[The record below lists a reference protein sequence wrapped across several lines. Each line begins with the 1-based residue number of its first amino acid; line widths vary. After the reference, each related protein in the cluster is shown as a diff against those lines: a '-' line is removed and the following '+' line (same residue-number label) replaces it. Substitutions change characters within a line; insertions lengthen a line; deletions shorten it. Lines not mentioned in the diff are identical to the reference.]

1 MNTIINRQEVKVTI
15 SNVQQAIDD
24 FLNNKIQVTIE
35 QKQKKL
41 KASFTEED
49 AKKIRDDYEPLNWI
63 NKVVENI
70 DELFLNV
77 SHVAKLTHS
86 SNQAISLKDNSESTD
101 YPYLIT
107 TQTIGTEYLD
117 SGYSD
122 ARYSPIAQ
130 FLSYPVANSDKQLG
144 QHLAENEVY
153 FSKISDDEAERLY
166 WSEEIQKAYQPKQI
180 RSHTLAKQIY
190 MPLDNDDYHLVS
202 PMYSS
207 SLAHEI
213 YLSIKDAHDKDK
225 PIKKA
230 RKAKEWHE
238 GTYIS
243 YPNVATL
250 GITKSMHQNV
260 SSLNGQ
266 RLGLLYLFPA
276 LPPQWKVSPNPPT
289 TLKQLFNQT
298 YPKQALAHISSL
310 LYVLNKKELFIN
322 YDRKQALKDSVEDI
336 ASQICDAM
344 LLIRQTQ
351 LNGWTASKTMPM
363 YLRLFMDKEVLA
375 NSQFSQPEIKA
386 YLNELAT
393 EIARLISDGIGDTA
407 RTKAHESLWAKI
419 TKPILQNFYQVLKAE

>member
-1 MNTIINRQEVKVTI
+1 MTI
-15 SNVQQAIDD
+15 SSVQQAIDD
-24 FLNNKIQVTIE
+24 FLDKKIQVTIE

-49 AKKIRDDYEPLNWI
+49 AQKIRDDYKPFNWI

-122 ARYSPIAQ
+122 ARYSPITQ

-144 QHLAENEVY
+144 EYLAENEAY
-153 FSKISDDEAERLY
+153 FSKISDNKAERLY

-190 MPLDNDDYHLVS
+190 MPLGNDDYHLVS

-207 SLAHEI
+207 SLAHKI
-213 YLSIKDAHDKDK
+213 YLSIKEVHDKEN

-230 RKAKEWHE
+230 RKAKQWHE
-238 GTYIS
+238 GTYIY

-250 GITKSMHQNV
+250 GITKSMHQNA
-260 SSLNGQ
+260 SALNNT
-266 RLGLLYLFPA
+266 RKGLLYLFPA
-276 LPPQWKVSPNPPT
+276 LPPQWRVNPNPPT
-289 TLKQLFNQT
+289 TMKQLFNQT
-298 YPKQALAHISSL
+298 YPKQALEHIRSL
-310 LYVLNKKELFIN
+310 LYILNKKELFIN

-336 ASQICDAM
+336 VAQVCDAM

-351 LNGWTASKTMPM
+351 ASGWTASKDMPM
-363 YLRLFMDKEVLA
+363 YLRLFMDKDVLA
-375 NSQFSQPEIKA
+375 NNQFSQPEIKA
-386 YLNELAT
+386 YLNEMSAKLAG
-393 EIARLISDGIGDTA
+393 LISDGIKDTA
-407 RTKAHESLWAKI
+407 RTTKLENLWIKI
-419 TKPILQNFYQVLKAE
+419 ATPILQNLYQTLKAE